1 MPQGHKKA
9 YKTVSARAVED
20 STIVRLPVAAFQ
32 EVLQD
37 YPDSLIQIIQ
47 VVMVRLQR
55 VTFTALHQY
64 LGLSSELVQNVRI
77 NNSKLIFKSSFET
90 CIRPIFIMR

>member
-1 MPQGHKKA
+1 MSQGLKKE
-9 YKTVSARAVED
+9 YKTVSALAVED
-20 STIVRLPVAAFQ
+20 STIVRLPIAAFQ

-64 LGLSSELVQNVRI
+64 LGLSSELMKNVRA
-77 NNSKLIFKSSFET
+77 NNN
-90 CIRPIFIMR
+90 

>member
-1 MPQGHKKA
+1 
-9 YKTVSARAVED
+9 
-20 STIVRLPVAAFQ
+20 VRLPVAAFQ
-32 EVLQD
+32 EVLKD

-64 LGLSSELVQNVRI
+64 LGLSSELVQNVSI
-77 NNSKLIFKSSFET
+77 NTCKIYSFK
-90 CIRPIFIMR
+90 

>member
-1 MPQGHKKA
+1 LNKYVTQGHKKN
-9 YKTVSARAVED
+9 YKTVSAQALED

-32 EVLQD
+32 EIFD
-37 YPDSLIQIIQ
+37 DDPESLVQIIQ

-64 LGLSSELVQNVRI
+64 LGLSTELVQNVRVH
-77 NNSKLIFKSSFET
+77 NG
-90 CIRPIFIMR
+90 

>member
-1 MPQGHKKA
+1 MLITNNYILQGHKKE
-9 YKTVSARAVED
+9 YKTVGARAIED
-20 STIVRLPVAAFQ
+20 STIVRLPIAAFQ

-55 VTFTALHQY
+55 VIFTALHQY
-64 LGLSSELVQNVRI
+64 LGLSTELVQNVRI
-77 NNSKLIFKSSFET
+77 HIS
-90 CIRPIFIMR
+90 

>member
-1 MPQGHKKA
+1 MSQGLKKE
-9 YKTVSARAVED
+9 YKTVSALAVED
-20 STIVRLPVAAFQ
+20 STIVRLPISAFQ

-64 LGLSSELVQNVRI
+64 LGLSSELMKNVRA
-77 NNSKLIFKSSFET
+77 NNN
-90 CIRPIFIMR
+90 